1 MFGLKQFAD
10 WSRRLGMLALATLLG
25 VSIHDNAALAGGK
38 ATSSPEIMR
47 LQRQIAANRA
57 FETKYSCAAR
67 STFACREI
75 AKRIAQT
82 SARLASLSAAPRQN
96 DRQQP
101 IVAERAPVKRRN
113 SDHISARAMA
123 AAYSLPRSKAK
134 IETRCVRLSDGY
146 YFPTPNSGY
155 NTADDM
161 QAIAGQC
168 KFICDDPSMDV
179 FRMTGSDR
187 NTDEMVSVTTGLRYA
202 DLPNAGAYRAVS
214 PLKTC
219 DMTKFYKTVLAR
231 TPVATTLNVNTAITG
246 AIAEEPAAVT
256 AINVALLGDVNLR
269 GTTSFV
275 PPPARRIRIVGAA
288 YLPVN

>member
-1 MFGLKQFAD
+1 MFGLKRFAD
-10 WSRRLGMLALATLLG
+10 WSRRLCMLALVMLLG

-38 ATSSPEIMR
+38 AASNPEIMR

-57 FETKYSCAAR
+57 FEVKYSCAMR
-67 STFACREI
+67 SSFACREI

-82 SARLASLSAAPRQN
+82 SVRLASLSVAPRQSDQQQSAVARN
-96 DRQQP
+96 LQAKRQMS
-101 IVAERAPVKRRN
+101 AR
-113 SDHISARAMA
+113 ISARTMA

-179 FRMTGSDR
+179 FRMTGTDR

-219 DMTKFYKTVLAR
+219 DMAKFYKTVLAR
-231 TPVATTLNVNTAITG
+231 TPVASGETTEISGTATEETAEA
-246 AIAEEPAAVT
+246 AIDMV
-256 AINVALLGDVNLR
+256 LLGDVGLR
-269 GTTSFV
+269 GSASFV
-275 PPPARRIRIVGAA
+275 PAPVRKIRIVGAA